1 MKINSEQEML
11 NYGREFAKKIKFPMV
26 IELIGDVGAG
36 KTELEKKVN
45 KVYQENNRVNLCT
58 FYWCYF
64 LAHLQNFYVA
74 NAAKKKGVNIYNVNK
89 ESYVRSFEFADYDTL
104 FS

>member
-1 MKINSEQEML
+1 MFCML
-11 NYGREFAKKIKFPMV
+11 CAMYMGFQDIYVLGNDFAP
-26 IELIGDVGAG
+26 GAG
-36 KTELEKKVN
+36 LTHFYGQTDIEKEVN

-74 NAAKKKGVNIYNVNK
+74 KAAKKKGVKIYNVNK
-89 ESYVRSFEFADYDTL
+89 ESYVRSFEFAEYDEL
-104 FS
+104 WE